1 MECIM
6 CDLSNAEI
14 YNRWKF
20 AKKQT
25 AKDYWYDFMV
35 KRAQCGR
42 EGAQDTVDAMDA
54 VGNQ

>member
-1 MECIM
+1 M

>member
-1 MECIM
+1 M

-20 AKKQT
+20 AKKQI

-35 KRAQCGR
+35 KRARCGR
-42 EGAQDTVDAMDA
+42 KGAQDTVDAMDA
-54 VGNQ
+54 VGNK

>member
-1 MECIM
+1 M

-35 KRAQCGR
+35 KRAQYGYPK
-42 EGAQDTVDAMDA
+42 AQECVDAMDA
-54 VGNQ
+54 VGNK